1 MPEQVLR
8 DFLYL
13 DPERLLSLA
22 SQLEFPNTSAAT
34 DRAAR
39 ERLYLELEPALLAR
53 PNAALV
59 DSTFDFARWTPDAF
73 ADGQFVKATGV
84 VRLLD
89 FAWLTQALGGLPAV
103 LRKMSKLEMEALKN
117 SDEGRKMSKQQIQQ
131 RQNENQVAITK
142 VEEFK
147 ADELGEVVSKL
158 YGDVVRV
165 KIRPSKDHPQFAL
178 IGSANSKHFYDSPA
192 ALSQKFGIEIPTSAS
207 VVAAWSV
214 GVPART
220 AARMPSGIAMNNAF
234 RIANAPA
241 FPALSFTP
249 IAIYRTVR

>member
-13 DPERLLSLA
+13 DPDRLLSLSAQLALRDAPA
-22 SQLEFPNTSAAT
+22 S

-73 ADGQFVKATGV
+73 ADGQFVKSTGV

-117 SDEGRKMSKQQIQQ
+117 SDEGRRMSKQQLQQ
-131 RQNENQVAITK
+131 RQNENQV
-142 VEEFK
+142 
-147 ADELGEVVSKL
+147 
-158 YGDVVRV
+158 
-165 KIRPSKDHPQFAL
+165 
-178 IGSANSKHFYDSPA
+178 
-192 ALSQKFGIEIPTSAS
+192 
-207 VVAAWSV
+207 
-214 GVPART
+214 
-220 AARMPSGIAMNNAF
+220 
-234 RIANAPA
+234 
-241 FPALSFTP
+241 
-249 IAIYRTVR
+249 